1 MKANHILLA
10 GSPAS
15 SPLPLQTRST
25 HRILVAEDNDDMR
38 RLNSEVLID
47 SGYHVDAAEDGAV
60 AWDALQLN
68 RYDLVVTDQNM
79 PKVTGV
85 ELLKKLRAASMA
97 LPVVM
102 ATSELPNEEFIR
114 YPWLQ
119 PSATLLKPYTVG
131 ELLGT
136 VTEVLRA
143 TESAR
148 EQTAAPPNWQ
158 SEPAAKG
165 LQLH

>member
-1 MKANHILLA
+1 MKASQIL
-10 GSPAS
+10 PAS
-15 SPLPLQTRST
+15 RPTSTPLPLQTSPA
-25 HRILVAEDNDDMR
+25 HRILVVDDDDNMR
-38 RLNSEVLID
+38 RLNAEVLID

-85 ELLKKLRAASMA
+85 ELLKKLRAARMD
-97 LPVVM
+97 LPVIM
-102 ATSELPNEEFIR
+102 ATSALPDEEFIR

-158 SEPAAKG
+158 SEPAAKS
-165 LQLH
+165 LQFR